1 MQSIE
6 QKAYELC
13 AARKQKYHFQVI
25 ISSTDYQLLSITLFT
40 PSNQQT
46 VFIAR
51 AWSRT
56 KLRVC
61 IEIRTFDCT

>member
-25 ISSTDYQLLSITLFT
+25 ISSTDYQLLKITLFT

-51 AWSRT
+51 AWG
-56 KLRVC
+56 
-61 IEIRTFDCT
+61 IY